1 MKTKFGT
8 LILLGGLSMTAF
20 AQDPTVVVQDI
31 YSQTGTFMS
40 GEGLTVA
47 ANAFSWHTGGLTSEL
62 SVFPG
67 IIAGLTDPSSMPS
80 SVESI
85 NQDIDGVLLSWNAAE
100 KLLNISCPTGKLG
113 RLEVR
118 VYNMNG
124 VQLAS
129 NTPAE
134 STTSISLNNF
144 VPDNYL
150 VALTED
156 GKLIKTI
163 KLHLK

>member
-1 MKTKFGT
+1 MTRFGT
-8 LILLGGLSMTAF
+8 LILLGGLSMAAY
-20 AQDPTVVVQDI
+20 AQSPTVVQDI
-31 YSQTGTFMS
+31 YSRTESSKSEG
-40 GEGLTVA
+40 GLTVV
-47 ANAFSWHTGGLTSEL
+47 ANAFSWHQGGLSSEL

-67 IIAGLTDPSSMPS
+67 IVAGLIDPSTVPTLIEG
-80 SVESI
+80 VT
-85 NQDIDGVLLSWNAAE
+85 QDIDGVSFGWNAAE
-100 KLLNISCPTGKLG
+100 RLLNVTCPDGRLG

-118 VYNMNG
+118 VFNLNG

-129 NTPAE
+129 ETLAE
-134 STTSISLNNF
+134 STTSISLTNF
-144 VPDNYL
+144 VPDYYL